1 MHRIRKIPVVVLALS
16 LGFPTAGI
24 GAKTPKA
31 AEPPAG
37 PPVLWREPTDI
48 ASRDLYYGPGGK
60 AHEPHGTFTFE
71 KEDTQGYSP
80 KFDVVDENG
89 VKWRVKLG
97 EEARPETA
105 ASRLVWAVG
114 YFANE
119 DYFMPVMHLK
129 STPRLRRGRE
139 FLSPDGTVR
148 NARLKRR
155 PEDEK
160 KIGNWKW
167 DNNPFKGTREWN
179 GLRVMMALINNWDLK
194 NANNS
199 IYQVKGGHPEQHYAV
214 SDLGGSLG
222 PPNVNY
228 GERGDV
234 EAYSR
239 SKWIGNTS
247 PQFVS
252 FRLMDRLSGD
262 RWVIQN
268 IPIADAKW
276 VGRLLSQLSP
286 AQIGDA
292 FRAAGFS
299 PAEVDG
305 FTEAVRRR
313 IADLQTLH

>member
-1 MHRIRKIPVVVLALS
+1 
-16 LGFPTAGI
+16 
-24 GAKTPKA
+24 
-31 AEPPAG
+31 
-37 PPVLWREPTDI
+37 
-48 ASRDLYYGPGGK
+48 
-60 AHEPHGTFTFE
+60 
-71 KEDTQGYSP
+71 
-80 KFDVVDENG
+80 
-89 VKWRVKLG
+89 
-97 EEARPETA
+97 
-105 ASRLVWAVG
+105 
-114 YFANE
+114 
-119 DYFMPVMHLK
+119 MHLK

-139 FLSPDGTVR
+139 FLSPDGAVR

-155 PEDEK
+155 SEDEK

-179 GLRVMMALINNWDLK
+179 GLRVMMALIGNWDLK

-199 IYQVKGGHPEQHYAV
+199 IYQVKGDHPEQHYAV

-222 PPNVNY
+222 SPNVNY

-234 EAYSR
+234 KAYTR

-276 VGRLLSQLSP
+276 IGRLLAQLSP
-286 AQIGDA
+286 AQVGDA

>member
-1 MHRIRKIPVVVLALS
+1 MHRIHEIPIVFLAFL

-24 GAKTPKA
+24 GAKTPKV

-37 PPVLWREPTDI
+37 PPVLWREPADI

-71 KEDTQGYSP
+71 KEDMQGYSP

-148 NARLKRR
+148 NARLKRLS
-155 PEDEK
+155 EDEK

-179 GLRVMMALINNWDLK
+179 GLRVMMALIGNWDLK

-199 IYQVKGGHPEQHYAV
+199 IYQVKGDHPEQHYAV

-222 PPNVNY
+222 SPNVNY

-234 EAYSR
+234 KAYTR

-276 VGRLLSQLSP
+276 IGRLLAQLSP